1 VHRSTIASNGAVLG
15 TCLLATLI
23 LGPLPAQESSGP
35 YSSDERTECG
45 ADLAIADASVVIE
58 ELSEPIYVHSLSK
71 SEISSLENESSGHLR
86 EAVGLTLVLAGAV
99 QTHMGE
105 AQTES
110 GASCAVVESVR
121 ILPMKEVTVYVA
133 REYAVGSCNYDAVR
147 RHEDEHV
154 AIARRLVSEYRPR
167 LLRAVTGLRLQSPGF
182 ATQVEENASTRIIA
196 SDVLSA
202 VQGVIDELQRAMR
215 DANRLLDQRDT
226 GKTLRKCSAW

>member
-1 VHRSTIASNGAVLG
+1 MRLERRHARS
-15 TCLLATLI
+15 ATRVI
-23 LGPLPAQESSGP
+23 PFGDPDSLPVRMPGQPSGSAP
-35 YSSDERTECG
+35 TECRV
-45 ADLAIADASVVIE
+45 DFEIADASVAIE
-58 ELSEPIYVHSLSK
+58 ELPEPIYVHSLSK

-105 AQTES
+105 AQAQS

-133 REYAVGSCNYDAVR
+133 REYTVGSCNFDAVR

-182 ATQVEENASTRIIA
+182 ATQAIEENASTRMIA
-196 SDVLSA
+196 SEVLSA
-202 VQGVIDELQRAMR
+202 VQGVIDELQQAMR

-226 GKTLRKCSAW
+226 GKTLSKCSSW

>member
-1 VHRSTIASNGAVLG
+1 MRLERRHARS
-15 TCLLATLI
+15 ATRVI
-23 LGPLPAQESSGP
+23 PFGDPDSLPVRMPGQPSGSAP
-35 YSSDERTECG
+35 TECRV
-45 ADLAIADASVVIE
+45 DFEIADASVAIE
-58 ELSEPIYVHSLSK
+58 ELPEPIYVHSLSK

-105 AQTES
+105 AQAQS

-133 REYAVGSCNYDAVR
+133 REYTVGSCNYDAVR

-154 AIARRLVSEYRPR
+154 AIARRLVTEYRPR

-182 ATQVEENASTRIIA
+182 ATQAIEENASTRMIA
-196 SDVLSA
+196 SEVLSA

-226 GKTLRKCSAW
+226 GKTLSKCSSW